1 MLGNLWLLFL
11 IFFPE
16 TKLIRG
22 RDYFQEIKVSR
33 FLLKDTTFYFDLD
46 GDKKKDTLLLYFYQT
61 EYRLEVRSHKSK
73 DIILYIPEPSD
84 TFAKYYIEIGRA
96 FLVNDEKPLLI
107 MAIEK
112 FPALGNEFYIYDIIN
127 TAKGIKAEPL
137 LVDKSAGWDSSPIIL
152 KPGYVEIRHFR
163 DWLIAKYV
171 WDGEQFKKIYD
182 VNWEK

>member
-1 MLGNLWLLFL
+1 MLENLLLLFL
-11 IFFPE
+11 IFFPNE
-16 TKLIRG
+16 KLIRG

-61 EYRLEVRSHKSK
+61 EYQLEVRSHKSK
-73 DIILYIPEPSD
+73 KIILFIEEAPYASAE
-84 TFAKYYIEIGRA
+84 YYIEIGRA

-107 MAIEK
+107 IAIEK
-112 FPALGNEFYIYDIIN
+112 FPALGNEFYIYDIIH

-137 LVDKSAGWDSSPIIL
+137 LVDKDAGWGNSPIIL